1 MRIPTL
7 LLALSLLAAG
17 TPSLADCVDGQ
28 RAATA
33 EEQAFADKLKAALKS
48 ALPAAPAPLY
58 LEYEPVA
65 YAGTGLCKGTPI
77 GQVKGMVTA
86 SYTASGNYTDRVEL
100 KLRTNY
106 AYYGDKDEVIGTLP
120 KNPAAFKVHNLVIKV
135 DGHKPE
141 YVAAVKQALDREQLK
156 ALIEKPLPDTPPPVA
171 WTVGKPAAPKAPA
184 AAEPSPKDSAAARN
198 APPAAAGK
206 SEPAP
211 AAPDPARAVT
221 ETAKDAVNKLRG
233 LFGR

>member
-141 YVAAVKQALDREQLK
+141 RCRRQAGAGPRAAQGAHR
-156 ALIEKPLPDTPPPVA
+156 
-171 WTVGKPAAPKAPA
+171 KAPA
-184 AAEPSPKDSAAARN
+184 RY
-198 APPAAAGK
+198 PAAGGLDGRQACRAQGAG
-206 SEPAP
+206 
-211 AAPDPARAVT
+211 
-221 ETAKDAVNKLRG
+221 RG
-233 LFGR
+233 